1 MNNLSLTTTELE
13 RLLKVF
19 GWLLGLFWLV
29 AFLIQWKCF
38 NVSASSAAWRAFS
51 PAVGVAVFLFGVF
64 YKAAWRWEW
73 LAKWM
78 NRPVVHGIWKG
89 ELRSDFGAGGG
100 RPLIVPIYFVVRQT
114 YLTLSVQSFT
124 ERQDG
129 ESRLEALLKNSK
141 TEATRLCY
149 VFELRKLYPGANSL
163 TSGAGDL
170 KLVGEGRELRGTYWT
185 NTPTHGELLLKL
197 ISRDS
202 NGIASFDDAQRKFCG
217 ALNGMTA
224 KNCFS
229 D

>member
-1 MNNLSLTTTELE
+1 MNNLSITTAELE

-19 GWLLGLFWLV
+19 GWILGLFWLA

-38 NVSASSAAWRAFS
+38 NIAASSAAWRAFS
-51 PAVGVAVFLFGVF
+51 PAVGGAILLFGVF
-64 YKAAWRWEW
+64 YKLAWRWER

-78 NRPVVHGIWKG
+78 NRPIVHGIWKG
-89 ELRSDFGAGGG
+89 ELRSDFG
-100 RPLIVPIYFVVRQT
+100 LVDKSTLVIPIYFVVRQT

-124 ERQDG
+124 DKQDG

-170 KLVGEGRELRGTYWT
+170 RLLGSGQELKGTYWT
-185 NTPTHGELLLKL
+185 NTPTHGELILKL
-197 ISRDS
+197 VCRDCD
-202 NGIASFDDAQRKFCG
+202 GIESFDDAQNKFAG
-217 ALNGMTA
+217 H
-224 KNCFS
+224 
-229 D
+229 

>member
-1 MNNLSLTTTELE
+1 MNNLSITTAELE

-19 GWLLGLFWLV
+19 GFLLGLFWLA

-38 NVSASSAAWRAFS
+38 GVAVFSAAWRAFS
-51 PAVGVAVFLFGVF
+51 PAVSGAILLFGLF
-64 YKAAWRWEW
+64 YKVAWRWEW

-78 NRPVVHGIWKG
+78 SRPIVHGIWKG
-89 ELRSDFGAGGG
+89 ELRSDFG
-100 RPLIVPIYFVVRQT
+100 LKDKSTLVIPIYFVVRQT

-124 ERQDG
+124 ESQDG

-170 KLVGEGRELRGTYWT
+170 KLLGLGRELKGTYWT
-185 NTPTHGELLLKL
+185 NTPTHGELILKL
-197 ISRDS
+197 ASRDF
-202 NGIASFDDAQRKFCG
+202 NGIESFDDAQNKFAG
-217 ALNGMTA
+217 H
-224 KNCFS
+224 
-229 D
+229 